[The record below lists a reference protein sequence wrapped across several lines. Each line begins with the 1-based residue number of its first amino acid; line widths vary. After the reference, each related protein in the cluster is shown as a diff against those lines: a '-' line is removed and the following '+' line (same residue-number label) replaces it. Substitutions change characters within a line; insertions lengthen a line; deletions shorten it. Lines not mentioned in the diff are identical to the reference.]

1 MARDPQNLDPCLP
14 QWLPREP
21 HTQKQQNENTCLLL
35 SGQPLVLQSW
45 ALIHSCV
52 GSFENG
58 PCWVNGHA
66 FECLLFFQPEQLC
79 FKLFFWFIFLGK
91 SSSEEKV
98 LGFKNAKQNWKPI
111 VTGLIVPLK
120 DIILNLNLQ
129 CFRKWPFFG
138 NRAVAVIIKIKM
150 RSYFSRQYGVGP

>member
-1 MARDPQNLDPCLP
+1 MLLNTIIERKYNLSEYFIFVRKIIQSQSLNRPV
-14 QWLPREP
+14 
-21 HTQKQQNENTCLLL
+21 
-35 SGQPLVLQSW
+35 VLKIMIQGSW
-45 ALIHSCV
+45 V
-52 GSFENG
+52 TTGFGSFENG

-79 FKLFFWFIFLGK
+79 FKLFSWFIFLGK

-111 VTGLIVPLK
+111 VTDLIVPLK